1 VGYKD
6 GYSPFYSSSKIIT
19 VAGNTY
25 SENLSV
31 PIVSTGTLAGG
42 ISIPGS
48 NSELNAT
55 GSVRQ
60 DVTIGGNPEQIQVK
74 LLNVVNGG
82 TFSTTLPIGSSK
94 LVVSTAGYAAIEDQ
108 FSINAGLITNIGTMA
123 F

>member
-6 GYSPFYSSSKIIT
+6 GYSPFFSSSKIIT

-25 SENLSV
+25 SENSAPRKCIHGKV
-31 PIVSTGTLAGG
+31 TGG

-48 NSELNAT
+48 NPELNAT

-74 LLNVVNGG
+74 LLNVANGG
-82 TFSTTLPIGSSK
+82 TFSTTLPIGSFK
-94 LVVSTAGYAAIEDQ
+94 LVVSTALCC
-108 FSINAGLITNIGTMA
+108 N
-123 F
+123 